1 MAKKKSGKPHISFP
15 ESLIVIICILLIL
28 GYLIIIKAQSPQVPL
43 FFSVILLMFY
53 GFIRGFSW
61 EAIMDGI
68 EEGIKPGIIP
78 LVIFLTIGILIA
90 TWIYAGTIPTIMYF
104 GFKLISIRFFLP
116 MVFVTCSLIALV
128 CGSSFTTISTLGIAF
143 MGIGETLGIS
153 LGLTAG
159 AIVSGAFFGAN
170 VSPLSGT
177 ANLAAA
183 IGDVDLYD
191 HIKSLMWTDLPA
203 WLISIII
210 YFITGLN
217 HGNANLRMIIS
228 MSNELQNNF
237 WISWWALLPV
247 ILLLVTAWL
256 KIPAVPSLAFG
267 AIFAIVIGWI
277 HKPISINR
285 LANYIMNGYVAH
297 TGNTNMDTLL
307 SKGGISSMLSS
318 LSLIIFALI
327 LGGLLISYGII
338 KSLIVGIEQFIN
350 SAGKLIFATA
360 ITCIGVNILVGE
372 QYLSI
377 ILPGESFKGSF
388 KKRSL
393 PSTYLTRVLS
403 DAGGAV
409 NAIVPWSVSGVFISG
424 ALQINP
430 FKYIPFAFFS
440 IIVAILTI
448 LIGFLLS
455 HRDKRSKINSTR

>member
-61 EAIMDGI
+61 EVIMDGI

-78 LVIFLTIGILIA
+78 LVIFLMIGILIA

-104 GFKLISIRFFLP
+104 GFKLISIKFFLP

-191 HIKSLMWTDLPA
+191 HIKSLIWTDLPA
-203 WLISIII
+203 WLISIVI

-217 HGNANLRMIIS
+217 HGNANLKTIIS

-237 WISWWALLPV
+237 WISWWVLLPV

-256 KIPAVPSLAFG
+256 KMPAVPSLAFG

-277 HKPISINR
+277 HKPIGINR

-297 TGNTNMDTLL
+297 TGNANMDTLL

-327 LGGLLISYGII
+327 LGGLLINYGII
-338 KSLIVGIEQFIN
+338 KSLIIGIEKFIN

-377 ILPGESFKGSF
+377 ILPGESFKDSF
-388 KKRSL
+388 KNRSL

-409 NAIVPWSVSGVFISG
+409 NAIVPWSVSWVFISG

-430 FKYIPFAFFS
+430 FKYIPFAFFP

-448 LIGFLLS
+448 LIGFILS
-455 HRDKRSKINSTR
+455 HKDKRSKINSMR